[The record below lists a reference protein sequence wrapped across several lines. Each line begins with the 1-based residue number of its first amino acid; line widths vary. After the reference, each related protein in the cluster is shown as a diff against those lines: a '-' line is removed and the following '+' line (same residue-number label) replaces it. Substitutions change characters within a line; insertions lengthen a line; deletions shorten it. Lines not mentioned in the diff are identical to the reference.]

1 MVVRSVRQ
9 RRRGLP
15 VMSAVH
21 LTPSQVLMS
30 EAVADAAD
38 LAAYEGFIK
47 GSEVRTPCHTLP
59 ALDHL

>member
-1 MVVRSVRQ
+1 
-9 RRRGLP
+9 
-15 VMSAVH
+15 MSAVH

-47 GSEVRTPCHTLP
+47 GSEVRTPCHALP